1 MKINFVIQK
10 IFVYLSIINNKTY
23 IMNYQNFISKALKS
37 VTVMPTKDQMEF
49 AYVVLFQGLN
59 LSVEQSINESIKL

>member
-1 MKINFVIQK
+1 
-10 IFVYLSIINNKTY
+10 
-23 IMNYQNFISKALKS
+23 MNYQNFISKAIKS
-37 VTVMPTKDQMEF
+37 VNVMPTKAQMEY

>member
-1 MKINFVIQK
+1 M
-10 IFVYLSIINNKTY
+10 SIINNKTY

-37 VTVMPTKDQMEF
+37 VTVMPTKGQMEY

-59 LSVEQSINESIKL
+59 LSVEQSINESIKLK

>member
-1 MKINFVIQK
+1 
-10 IFVYLSIINNKTY
+10 LSIINNKTY
-23 IMNYQNFISKALKS
+23 IMNYQNFISKAIKS
-37 VTVMPTKDQMEF
+37 VNVMPTKAQMEY

>member
-1 MKINFVIQK
+1 
-10 IFVYLSIINNKTY
+10 
-23 IMNYQNFISKALKS
+23 MNYQNFISKALKS